1 MDADEDIA
9 ENIEAAAEDAE
20 MEAAKAEKAAKDN
33 RRDSEQEAAHLE
45 RITAFLGKKVVSAIE
60 GDEAKIDISEL
71 TVIDAEIIQEFIEMS
86 DDWLRLEV
94 ERLEKEAN
102 TLEHKLKSGMTLRE
116 QADYDQHVPFSI

>member
-1 MDADEDIA
+1 MDAEEDIA

-116 QADYDQHVPFSI
+116 